1 MGNRHRKSRPS
12 AQHDG
17 SAPEGIRRC
26 NAAGMSK
33 ASKHD
38 NPGKERFYGRL
49 PRKVVSRCCSG
60 IGFVNLSGMLIE
72 VFSPLAMMGIS
83 EVQRWEDLRLGNEWV
98 RTGSSR

>member
-17 SAPEGIRRC
+17 SAPAGIRRC
-26 NAAGMSK
+26 NAAGMAK
-33 ASKHD
+33 ASKHV

-60 IGFVNLSGMLIE
+60 IGCVNLSGLLIE
-72 VFSPLAMMGIS
+72 VFSPLAMMGIRS
-83 EVQRWEDLRLGNEWV
+83 EEHTSELQSLMRNSYAVF
-98 RTGSSR
+98 